1 MVSIRHLKAP
11 ALAFGLASMVFS
23 QAGEGDLRELVH
35 PPFVFRFPEPMR
47 SDALH
52 IAKRGEILLP
62 RIALDLGA
70 TIPRRIDV
78 HLQIV
83 ADPARNGRGVPD
95 WAAGFVPQETTMI
108 VIVRNRLGSY
118 PSIEIEG
125 VFLHELTHVL
135 FNSTLGARS
144 AQIPRWFEEGVA
156 MLQSRRWGFRDA
168 FALSSSQFSGTNL
181 PLEALAHRFPAR
193 HGAARAAYAQSFSF
207 MGYLTRKHGEEVPRR
222 ILGRVREGIDFPT
235 AFHEVTGRGI
245 ADAERAWRESVVWKY
260 RWIPILTSNG
270 LLFSGMGLLFLLSYL
285 RKRRQTRRTL
295 EDWGRFDPPD
305 LF

>member
-1 MVSIRHLKAP
+1 MSIRHLKAP
-11 ALAFGLASMVFS
+11 ALALGLASMVFS
-23 QAGEGDLRELVH
+23 QVGEENLRELVH

-47 SDALH
+47 ADVLH
-52 IAKRGEILLP
+52 LAERGGVLLP

-70 TIPRRIDV
+70 SIPRRIDV
-78 HLQIV
+78 RLQT
-83 ADPARNGRGVPD
+83 APDPVRNGRAVPD
-95 WAAGFVPQETTMI
+95 WAAGFVPRGTTMI

-118 PSIEIEG
+118 PLIEIES

-135 FNSTLGARS
+135 FNFTLGSRS

-168 FALSSSQFSGTNL
+168 FVLSASQFSGTNL
-181 PLEALAHRFPAR
+181 PLEALATRFPSR
-193 HGAARAAYAQSFSF
+193 QGAARAAYAQSFSF

-222 ILGRVREGIDFPT
+222 ILGRVREGIDFPA

-270 LLFSGMGLLFLLSYL
+270 LLFSGIGILFLLSYL
-285 RKRRQTRRTL
+285 RKKRQTRRTL
-295 EDWGRFDPPD
+295 ESWRRFDPPD